1 MQCLLYLN
9 MLLKSTI
16 ISEISEYVE
25 KMPQPKQKA
34 LLDAL
39 RKDAIIQQARKLDK
53 TVKKNNI
60 TVDEIV
66 SIIREVRKKR
76 YNAGKQVRS

>member
-1 MQCLLYLN
+1 

-39 RKDAIIQQARKLDK
+39 RKDAIIQQARRLDK
-53 TVKKNNI
+53 NVKKNNT

-66 SIIREVRKKR
+66 SMVREVRKKR
-76 YNAGKQVRS
+76 YNAGKQIRSGL